1 MSADTPLMQQ
11 YKKIKEEYKNEILM
25 FRLGDFYEMFFEDAK
40 TASKE
45 LGLTLTKRNREKGQD
60 VPLAGVPYHSVASY
74 IAKLIEKGY
83 SVAICDQVEDPKS
96 ATGIV
101 KREVTRVITPGTI
114 IDVDFLDKNNN
125 VTSAVINTE
134 TDKNM
139 ADIIA
144 VYKGEYKLDDDLVGS
159 VDEYQL
165 SLSYIEVL
173 DSLRIEIDKQ

>member
-1 MSADTPLMQQ
+1 M
-11 YKKIKEEYKNEILM
+11 N
-25 FRLGDFYEMFFEDAK
+25 
-40 TASKE
+40 
-45 LGLTLTKRNREKGQD
+45 
-60 VPLAGVPYHSVASY
+60 
-74 IAKLIEKGY
+74 
-83 SVAICDQVEDPKS
+83 
-96 ATGIV
+96 
-101 KREVTRVITPGTI
+101 
-114 IDVDFLDKNNN
+114 LDKNNN

>member
-1 MSADTPLMQQ
+1 MSEERKIARVLWLLTTKEGRMVVLIPLA
-11 YKKIKEEYKNEILM
+11 IILIFFGYNIYSENFSNKPERIAM
-25 FRLGDFYEMFFEDAK
+25 DDGTVRLHRNAGIGK
-40 TASKE
+40 LKLPKE
-45 LGLTLTKRNREKGQD
+45 LGDMQNIVNEDLKIVFYD
-60 VPLAGVPYHSVASY
+60 VN
-74 IAKLIEKGY
+74 
-83 SVAICDQVEDPKS
+83 
-96 ATGIV
+96 
-101 KREVTRVITPGTI
+101 
-114 IDVDFLDKNNN
+114 LDKNNN